1 MRLSDFEA
9 MVRRMAAELPADFLE
24 GVVEV
29 AVQPASVPHPTRAEI
44 YTLGEC
50 IPLPAPDAGRT
61 DAVQSRIVLYH
72 GSFQA
77 LSRLDPDF
85 DWRDEAWETLTH
97 ELRHHVEW
105 RARAPALEAYDAAVE
120 ANFARHEGEPFDPLF
135 FLAGDSPA
143 PEVYEVDGDYFMDR
157 LVAAAPET
165 LELEWHGVR
174 YRGNAPAGLTLPA
187 LLTIEGIDEPPP
199 GDLVLVLRRKPRLTD
214 LFRAGTLFQRAVRV
228 ARAPAA
234 APG

>member
-1 MRLSDFEA
+1 VRIADFEA
-9 MVRRMAAELPADFLE
+9 MVRRMSAELPAEFLE
-24 GVVEV
+24 GIVEI
-29 AVQPASVPHPTRAEI
+29 AVLPGSIPHPTRAEI

-50 IPLPAPDAGRT
+50 IPLPAPAGGRT

-77 LSRLDPDF
+77 LSRIDDEF
-85 DWRDEAWETLTH
+85 DWRREAWETLTH

-105 RARAPALEAYDAAVE
+105 RARAPALEAYDDAVE

-143 PEVYEVDGDYFMDR
+143 PGVYEVDGDYFLDR
-157 LVAAAPET
+157 IVRSVPAMLELSWHGIGYTGAAPP
-165 LELEWHGVR
+165 GI
-174 YRGNAPAGLTLPA
+174 TLPA
-187 LLTIEGIDEPPP
+187 LLTIEGVDEPPP
-199 GDLVLVLRRKPRLTD
+199 GELILVLRRKPRVTD
-214 LFRAGTLFQRAVRV
+214 LFRAGTLFRAIVTV

-234 APG
+234 SPG

>member
-1 MRLSDFEA
+1 MRISDFEA
-9 MVRRMAAELPADFLE
+9 MVRRMSAELPADFLE
-24 GVVEV
+24 GVVEL
-29 AVQPASVPHPTRAEI
+29 AVLPGSVPHPTRAEI

-50 IPLPAPDAGRT
+50 IPLPAPDGGPT
-61 DAVQSRIVLYH
+61 EAVQSRIVLYH

-85 DWRDEAWETLTH
+85 DWREEAWATLTH

-105 RARAPALEAYDAAVE
+105 RAHAPALEAYDDAVE
-120 ANFARHEGEPFDPLF
+120 ANFARQEGEPFDPLF

-143 PEVYEVDGDYFMDR
+143 AGVYEVDGDYFLDQVVR
-157 LVAAAPET
+157 ATPET
-165 LELEWHGVR
+165 LELDWHGVR
-174 YRGNAPAGLTLPA
+174 YAGGSPPALTLPA
-187 LLTIEGIDEPPP
+187 LLTIEGVDEPPP
-199 GDLVLVLRRKPRLTD
+199 GELVLVLRRKPRLTD
-214 LFRAGTLFQRAVRV
+214 LFRPATLFQGVVSV